1 MKFFSDITTTVTG
14 TVCFTSVMLVG
25 KLILAIGSAPNRQ
38 LVPSIEIF
46 YYMFLRVREL
56 SINCI
61 VPILLINA
69 CLRSYKKRNVAE
81 LLRLYHGQGLIEQ
94 AADLGKDLPALA

>member
-1 MKFFSDITTTVTG
+1 MQQK
-14 TVCFTSVMLVG
+14 
-25 KLILAIGSAPNRQ
+25 
-38 LVPSIEIF
+38 IEIF

-94 AADLGKDLPALA
+94 AADLGKDLPALG